1 MAELARLRI
10 AVDST
15 SAKTAERDLE
25 GLASAAGNTGR
36 AVDAMIASQK
46 RMTDA
51 MQSAHK
57 PTLDAVRYLDS
68 LNRELE
74 TIGKSSLQIKAMEIK
89 MAAAAAPTAELAREI
104 REVGAAL
111 IKAERDA
118 EAMAVAQAQLSA
130 ATRSTEAT
138 INNLESALMRV
149 GKSSSEIRRLEI
161 EMAAAKAP
169 TEALANKIRT
179 LGIELENAER
189 AAMTST
195 PHITSMGNSS
205 KLAGHHAQNLAF
217 QLQDVGVSLVS
228 GQNPLMVFAQ
238 QGTQIAGIMGQAGL
252 SVRGLAVEIAGM
264 TGRVVAAVALNPAF
278 LAFAAAAGTAFVAFK
293 DFQAQVGKTG
303 ELEKFQRSLGLT
315 KKELKELEKE
325 VGPAAITMGDV
336 FKGLGK
342 TISDALNL
350 DKAFDMF
357 KKGFFATFRF
367 VADLASDVAA
377 GIYAA
382 FVGGFRGIVEVFK
395 NLPNVLGDLTIRAV
409 NNVSRAIEVFLNGF
423 IASTNTLLR
432 KLGME
437 TIKTIVD
444 IPELENKYAGA
455 ANAAGKAFT
464 GQIKQAFGEAKD
476 GFRAAGDTLSA
487 NIIDAAKQRM
497 QGGADTI
504 LDERTLKAAA
514 KKAGQTLGEYIAIET
529 GQAITALEKSFRFDD
544 SVFKD
549 ASKRLQELADIG
561 SNARAEAARQAE
573 EDTRKSL
580 KTFSD
585 VIGGVADVFGGKMG
599 ATINRLGNLFERDF
613 PEFSKSLGAVFDSI
627 GESIDG
633 VLAQIGTS
641 MGQLGASLRVGLE
654 LGNALGSN
662 RSEKRGAAIG
672 STVYGT
678 VGGAV
683 GGPAGAAIG
692 SIIGALHGMLI
703 GGLFHRNPY
712 ADVQLTGQGPGN
724 VFASRGKDSAEFGG
738 LLGQAFSEQ
747 LGTIAAGLGGTVRG
761 GTGFGHIGFSG
772 EEFYFNAM
780 GGDFR
785 SGGAQKFASAEEA
798 IAAAIKAAVSQGA
811 FEGLSESS
819 KIIVEKLA
827 GLGTEEIMKVLEQI
841 STARNAL
848 ADAYNREAAAIGAT
862 IEKFQAMTANLQAFR
877 ETLAQQLMTAEE
889 IYTAAR
895 SKFEEIS
902 AAAISGNEE
911 AISQLVGVSQNY
923 LDSAKNFLTPE
934 EYNREIENVMR
945 AVDLAIEQ
953 SKSLEAYAQE
963 QLAALNASVDGLI
976 TLDKSVL
983 SVADAIKNLQD
994 VMKNINTRPIN
1005 ITVTGGTAFTTDGG
1019 GEMPGF
1025 SNGGMHSGGYR
1036 IVGENGPE
1044 IEATGSSRIYN
1055 ANQTA
1060 AMLGGGLATAQ
1071 EVAALRVE
1079 MKAALYAVA
1088 KNTSKTADQLVR
1100 WDGDGLPDARGF

>member
-104 REVGAAL
+104 RSMGAEL
-111 IKAERDA
+111 IK
-118 EAMAVAQAQLSA
+118 
-130 ATRSTEAT
+130 
-138 INNLESALMRV
+138 
-149 GKSSSEIRRLEI
+149 
-161 EMAAAKAP
+161 
-169 TEALANKIRT
+169 
-179 LGIELENAER
+179 AER

-195 PHITSMGNSS
+195 PHITNMGNSS
-205 KLAGHHAQNLAF
+205 KLASHHTQNLAF
-217 QLQDVGVSLVS
+217 QLQDVFVGLTS
-228 GQNPLMVFAQ
+228 GQKPMTVFFQ
-238 QGTQIAGIMGQAGL
+238 QGSQIGSIMMQSGL
-252 SVRGLAVEIAGM
+252 SVKAFATEVAAM

-303 ELEKFQRSLGLT
+303 ELEKFQKSLGLT

-350 DKAFDMF
+350 DKAFDVF

-382 FVGGFRGIVEVFK
+382 FVGGFRGIVQVFK
-395 NLPNVLGDLTIRAV
+395 NLPAVLGDLTIRAV

-423 IASTNTLLR
+423 ITSTNTLLR
-432 KLGME
+432 KMGME

-672 STVYGT
+672 STVYG
-678 VGGAV
+678 VAGGAV

-772 EEFYFNAM
+772 EEFYFNER

-798 IAAAIKAAVSQGA
+798 IAAAIKSAVSQGA

-877 ETLAQQLMTAEE
+877 DTLAQQLMTAEE

-976 TLDKSVL
+976 TLDQSVL

-1005 ITVTGGTAFTTDGG
+1005 ISVTGGTGFQTESGG
-1019 GEMPGF
+1019 GDLPGF

>member
-36 AVDAMIASQK
+36 AVDAMIAGQK

-104 REVGAAL
+104 RSMGAAL
-111 IKAERDA
+111 I
-118 EAMAVAQAQLSA
+118 
-130 ATRSTEAT
+130 
-138 INNLESALMRV
+138 
-149 GKSSSEIRRLEI
+149 
-161 EMAAAKAP
+161 
-169 TEALANKIRT
+169 
-179 LGIELENAER
+179 NAER

-195 PHITSMGNSS
+195 PHITSMGDST
-205 KLAGHHAQNLAF
+205 KLAGHHTQNLAF
-217 QLQDVGVSLVS
+217 QLQDVFVGLTS
-228 GQNPLMVFAQ
+228 GQKPMTVFFQ
-238 QGTQIAGIMGQAGL
+238 QGSQIGQIMMQSGL
-252 SVRGLAVEIAGM
+252 SVKAFATEVAVM
-264 TGRVVAAVALNPAF
+264 TGRVVAAVALNPYF

-293 DFQAQVGKTG
+293 DFQAEVGKTG
-303 ELEKFQRSLGLT
+303 ELEKFQKSLGLT

-350 DKAFDMF
+350 DKAFDTF
-357 KKGFFATFRF
+357 KSGFFATFRF
-367 VADLASDVAA
+367 VAELASDVAA

-395 NLPNVLGDLTIRAV
+395 NLPDVLGDLTIRAV

-423 IASTNTLLR
+423 IASTNTIL
-432 KLGME
+432 KKFGME
-437 TIKTIVD
+437 TIKAIVD
-444 IPELENKYAGA
+444 IPELENKYKGA
-455 ANAAGKAFT
+455 ADAAGKAFT
-464 GQIKQAFGEAKD
+464 GQIKQAFGEAKA
-476 GFRAAGDTLSA
+476 GFSAAGDTLSA

-497 QGGADTI
+497 EAGADTI
-504 LDERTLKAAA
+504 IDERTLKKAA

-544 SVFKD
+544 GVFKD

-561 SNARAEAARQAE
+561 SNARAEARRQSDDAIQH
-573 EDTRKSL
+573 SL
-580 KTFSD
+580 KTFGD
-585 VIGGVADVFGGKMG
+585 VLGGIGDLFGQRVG
-599 ATINRLGNLFERDF
+599 ASVDRISHLMTKQF
-613 PEFSKSLGAVFDSI
+613 PEFSASLGKSFEGI
-627 GESIDG
+627 GKSIDG
-633 VLAQIGTS
+633 VLAGLGTSLGALGAGAQIGSAVGNIGTS
-641 MGQLGASLRVGLE
+641 IFGGNK
-654 LGNALGSN
+654 GNAQTG
-662 RSEKRGAAIG
+662 GAIGGAIG
-672 STVYGT
+672 SAFGPIGMMVGSVLGSTVGALIKGKNNFADVTLVGTGPGT
-678 VGGAV
+678 VFNQRGGAQSEQAGLALGGEFSQTLNAIATALGGKV
-683 GGPAGAAIG
+683 GG
-692 SIIGALHGMLI
+692 
-703 GGLFHRNPY
+703 
-712 ADVQLTGQGPGN
+712 GQG
-724 VFASRGKDSAEFGG
+724 FG
-738 LLGQAFSEQ
+738 S
-747 LGTIAAGLGGTVRG
+747 
-761 GTGFGHIGFSG
+761 IGFSG
-772 EEFYFNAM
+772 EQFYFNAM
-780 GGDFR
+780 GGDFKA
-785 SGGAQKFASAEEA
+785 GGAQKFASAEEA
-798 IAAAIKAAVSQGA
+798 VAAAIKNAVSKGA

-827 GLGTEEIMKVLEQI
+827 GLGADEIMKVLEQI

-877 ETLAQQLMTAEE
+877 DTLAQQLMTAEE

-934 EYNREIENVMR
+934 EYNREIQNVMK
-945 AVDLAIEQ
+945 AVDVAIEQ

-963 QLAALNASVDGLI
+963 QLTALNKSVEGLI
-976 TLDKSVL
+976 TLDQSVL
-983 SVADAIKNLQD
+983 SVADAIKNLND
-994 VMKNINTRPIN
+994 VIKNIGNRPIN
-1005 ITVTGGTAFTTDGG
+1005 ITVTGGTAVRTDGG
-1019 GEMPGF
+1019 DGDLPGF
-1025 SNGGMHSGGYR
+1025 ANGGMHSGGYR
-1036 IVGENGPE
+1036 LVGENGPE
-1044 IEATGSSRIYN
+1044 IEATGTSRIYN

-1088 KNTSKTADQLVR
+1088 KNTSRTADQLVR
-1100 WDGDGLPDARGF
+1100 WDGDGLPDSRGF

>member
-195 PHITSMGNSS
+195 PHIANMGNSS

-514 KKAGQTLGEYIAIET
+514 QKAGKTLGEYIAIET

-549 ASKRLQELADIG
+549 AGKRLQELADIG
-561 SNARAEAARQAE
+561 SNARAEARRQSDDAIQH
-573 EDTRKSL
+573 SL
-580 KTFSD
+580 KTFGD
-585 VIGGVADVFGGKMG
+585 VLGGIGDLFGQRVG
-599 ATINRLGNLFERDF
+599 ASVDRISHLMTKQF
-613 PEFSKSLGAVFDSI
+613 PEFSASLGKAFEGI
-627 GESIDG
+627 GKSIDG
-633 VLAQIGTS
+633 VLAGLGTSLGAIGAGAQIGSAVGNIGTS
-641 MGQLGASLRVGLE
+641 IFGGNK
-654 LGNALGSN
+654 GNAQTG
-662 RSEKRGAAIG
+662 GAIGGAIG
-672 STVYGT
+672 SAFGPIGT
-678 VGGAV
+678 MVGSVLGSTIGAMIKSKNNFADVMLSGTGPGSVFNQRGGAQSEQAGLALGGEFNQTLNAIATALGGRVGG
-683 GGPAGAAIG
+683 
-692 SIIGALHGMLI
+692 
-703 GGLFHRNPY
+703 
-712 ADVQLTGQGPGN
+712 GQG
-724 VFASRGKDSAEFGG
+724 FG
-738 LLGQAFSEQ
+738 S
-747 LGTIAAGLGGTVRG
+747 
-761 GTGFGHIGFSG
+761 IGFSG
-772 EEFYFNAM
+772 EQFYFNAM
-780 GGDFR
+780 GGDFKA
-785 SGGAQKFASAEEA
+785 GGAQKFASAEEA
-798 IAAAIKAAVSQGA
+798 VAAAIKNAVSKGA

-827 GLGTEEIMKVLEQI
+827 GLGADEIMKVLEQI

-877 ETLAQQLMTAEE
+877 DTLAQQLMTAEE

-911 AISQLVGVSQNY
+911 AIGQLVGVSQNY
-923 LDSAKNFLTPE
+923 LDAAKNFLTPE

-1044 IEATGSSRIYN
+1044 IEATGTSRIYN

>member
-36 AVDAMIASQK
+36 AVDAMIAGQK

-104 REVGAAL
+104 RSMGAAL
-111 IKAERDA
+111 I
-118 EAMAVAQAQLSA
+118 
-130 ATRSTEAT
+130 
-138 INNLESALMRV
+138 
-149 GKSSSEIRRLEI
+149 
-161 EMAAAKAP
+161 
-169 TEALANKIRT
+169 
-179 LGIELENAER
+179 NAER

-205 KLAGHHAQNLAF
+205 KLAGHHTQNLAF
-217 QLQDVGVSLVS
+217 QLQDVFVGLTS
-228 GQNPLMVFAQ
+228 GQKPMTVFFQ
-238 QGTQIAGIMGQAGL
+238 QGSQIGQIMMQSGL
-252 SVRGLAVEIAGM
+252 SIKAFAAEVAAM
-264 TGRVVAAVALNPAF
+264 TARVVAAVALNPYF

-303 ELEKFQRSLGLT
+303 ELEKFQKSLGLT
-315 KKELKELEKE
+315 RKELKELEKE

-395 NLPNVLGDLTIRAV
+395 NLPDVLGDLTIRAV

-423 IASTNTLLR
+423 ITSTNTLLR

-444 IPELENKYAGA
+444 IPEIENKYKGA
-455 ANAAGKAFT
+455 ANAAGTAFT

-549 ASKRLQELADIG
+549 ASKRLQEMADIG
-561 SNARAEAARQAE
+561 SNARAEAARRAN
-573 EDTRKSL
+573 EDIQNSL
-580 KTFSD
+580 KTFGD
-585 VIGGVADVFGGKMG
+585 VLGGIADLFGQKIGGTVD
-599 ATINRLGNLFERDF
+599 RLSDLMTKQF
-613 PEFSKSLGAVFDSI
+613 PEFSASLGKAFQGIGKSIDSVLAGLGTSLGAL
-627 GESIDG
+627 GAG
-633 VLAQIGTS
+633 AQIGSAVGNIGTS
-641 MGQLGASLRVGLE
+641 IFGGNK
-654 LGNALGSN
+654 GNAQTG
-662 RSEKRGAAIG
+662 GAIGGAIG
-672 STVYGT
+672 SAFGPIGT
-678 VGGAV
+678 MVGSV
-683 GGPAGAAIG
+683 LG
-692 SIIGALHGMLI
+692 STIGALI
-703 GGLFHRNPY
+703 KSKNDF
-712 ADVQLTGQGPGN
+712 ADVTLSGTGPGTVFNQRGGAQSEQAGLALGGEFSQTLNAIATALGGKVGGGQG
-724 VFASRGKDSAEFGG
+724 FG
-738 LLGQAFSEQ
+738 S
-747 LGTIAAGLGGTVRG
+747 
-761 GTGFGHIGFSG
+761 IGFSG
-772 EEFYFNAM
+772 EQFYFNQG
-780 GGDFR
+780 GGDFKA
-785 SGGAQKFASAEEA
+785 GGAQRFASAEEA
-798 IAAAIKAAVSQGA
+798 VAAAIKAAVSQGA

-827 GLGTEEIMKVLEQI
+827 GLGADEIMKVLEQI

-877 ETLAQQLMTAEE
+877 DTLAQQLMTAEE

-895 SKFEEIS
+895 TKFEEIS
-902 AAAISGNEE
+902 AAAITGNEE
-911 AISQLVGVSQNY
+911 SIAQLVGVSQNY
-923 LDSAKNFLTPE
+923 LEAAKNFLTPE
-934 EYNREIENVMR
+934 EYNREIQNVMA

-963 QLAALNASVDGLI
+963 QLTALNKSVEGLI
-976 TLDKSVL
+976 TLDRSVL
-983 SVADAIKNLQD
+983 SVASAIGNLQT
-994 VMKNINTRPIN
+994 VLNNINNRPIN
-1005 ITVTGGTAFTTDGG
+1005 ITVTGGTGFQREGG
-1019 GEMPGF
+1019 DLPGY

-1036 IVGENGPE
+1036 LVGENGPE
-1044 IEATGSSRIYN
+1044 IEATGTSRIYN

>member
-36 AVDAMIASQK
+36 AVDAMIAGQK

-104 REVGAAL
+104 RSMGAEL
-111 IKAERDA
+111 IK
-118 EAMAVAQAQLSA
+118 
-130 ATRSTEAT
+130 T
-138 INNLESALMRV
+138 
-149 GKSSSEIRRLEI
+149 
-161 EMAAAKAP
+161 
-169 TEALANKIRT
+169 
-179 LGIELENAER
+179 ER

-195 PHITSMGNSS
+195 PHIAGMGNST

-217 QLQDVGVSLVS
+217 QLQDIGVSLVS
-228 GQNPLMVFAQ
+228 GQNPLIVFAQ

-252 SVRGLAVEIAGM
+252 SVRGLAIEIAAM

-303 ELEKFQRSLGLT
+303 ELEKFQKSLGLT

-357 KKGFFATFRF
+357 KKGFFTTFRF

-382 FVGGFRGIVEVFK
+382 FVGGFRGIVAVFK
-395 NLPNVLGDLTIRAV
+395 NLPAVLGDLTIRAV

-444 IPELENKYAGA
+444 IPELENKYSGA

-549 ASKRLQELADIG
+549 ASKRLQEMADIG
-561 SNARAEAARQAE
+561 SAARAEAARQADE
-573 EDTRKSL
+573 NMQNSL

-585 VIGGVADVFGGKMG
+585 VMGGIGDLFGQKVGG
-599 ATINRLGNLFERDF
+599 TVDRLGNLMKRTF
-613 PEFSKSLGAVFDSI
+613 PEFSASMGAAFKGI
-627 GESIDG
+627 GQSIDG
-633 VLAQIGTS
+633 VLAGFGTS
-641 MGQLGASLRVGLE
+641 LNQLG
-654 LGNALGSN
+654 
-662 RSEKRGAAIG
+662 GAAAFG
-672 STVYGT
+672 STIGGLVGNGNKGAQI
-678 VGGAV
+678 GGAV
-683 GGPAGAAIG
+683 AGAGGMAIGQSIAALGKAGGPIGMIVGSLIG
-692 SIIGALHGMLI
+692 SLV
-703 GGLFHRNPY
+703 GGLFKGKNNF
-712 ADVQLTGQGPGN
+712 ADVMLSGTGPGS
-724 VFASRGKDSAEFGG
+724 VFNQRGGAQSTQAGLQLGG
-738 LLGQAFSEQ
+738 AFSQQ
-747 LGTIAAGLGGTVRG
+747 LNAIATALGGTVAG
-761 GTGFGHIGFSG
+761 GQGFGSLGFSG

-780 GGDFR
+780 GGDFKA
-785 SGGAQKFASAEEA
+785 GGAQKFASAEEA
-798 IAAAIKAAVSQGA
+798 VAAAIKNAVSQGA

-827 GLGTEEIMKVLEQI
+827 GLGADEIMKVLEQI

-911 AISQLVGVSQNY
+911 AIGQLVGVSQNY
-923 LDSAKNFLTPE
+923 LDAAKNFLTPE

-963 QLAALNASVDGLI
+963 QLAALNASVEGLI
-976 TLDKSVL
+976 TLDQSVL

-1005 ITVTGGTAFTTDGG
+1005 ISVTGGTAFTTDGG
-1019 GEMPGF
+1019 GGDLPGF

>member
-104 REVGAAL
+104 RSMGAEL
-111 IKAERDA
+111 IK
-118 EAMAVAQAQLSA
+118 
-130 ATRSTEAT
+130 
-138 INNLESALMRV
+138 
-149 GKSSSEIRRLEI
+149 
-161 EMAAAKAP
+161 
-169 TEALANKIRT
+169 
-179 LGIELENAER
+179 AER

-195 PHITSMGNSS
+195 PHITSMGNST
-205 KLAGHHAQNLAF
+205 KLASHHTQNLAF
-217 QLQDVGVSLVS
+217 QLQDVFVGLTS
-228 GQNPLMVFAQ
+228 GQKPMTVFFQ
-238 QGTQIAGIMGQAGL
+238 QGSQIGSIMMQSGL
-252 SVRGLAVEIAGM
+252 SVKAFATEVAAM
-264 TGRVVAAVALNPAF
+264 TARVVAAVALNPYF
-278 LAFAAAAGTAFVAFK
+278 LAFAAAAATAFVAFK

-303 ELEKFQRSLGLT
+303 ELEKFQKSLGLT

-350 DKAFDMF
+350 DKAFDTF

-367 VADLASDVAA
+367 VAELASDVAA

-395 NLPNVLGDLTIRAV
+395 NLPDVLGDLTIRAV

-423 IASTNTLLR
+423 ITSTNTLLR

-444 IPELENKYAGA
+444 IPEIENKYKGA
-455 ANAAGKAFT
+455 ANAAGTAFT

-504 LDERTLKAAA
+504 LDDRTLKAAA

-549 ASKRLQELADIG
+549 ASKRLQEMADIG
-561 SNARAEAARQAE
+561 SAARAEAARQAD
-573 EDTRKSL
+573 EDIQNSL
-580 KTFSD
+580 KTFGD
-585 VIGGVADVFGGKMG
+585 VLGGIGDLFGQKIG
-599 ATINRLGNLFERDF
+599 ASVDRISHLMTKQF
-613 PEFSKSLGAVFDSI
+613 PEFSASLGKAFQGI
-627 GESIDG
+627 GKSIDG
-633 VLAQIGTS
+633 VLAGLGTSLGALGAGAQIGSAVGNIGTS
-641 MGQLGASLRVGLE
+641 IFGGNKGNAQTGGAIGGAIGSAFGPIGTMVGSVLGSTIGALIKSKNNFADVMLSGTGPGTVFNQRGGAQSEQAGL
-654 LGNALGSN
+654 ALGSEFSQTLN
-662 RSEKRGAAIG
+662 AIATALG
-672 STVYGT
+672 GK
-678 VGGAV
+678 VGG
-683 GGPAGAAIG
+683 
-692 SIIGALHGMLI
+692 
-703 GGLFHRNPY
+703 
-712 ADVQLTGQGPGN
+712 GQG
-724 VFASRGKDSAEFGG
+724 FG
-738 LLGQAFSEQ
+738 S
-747 LGTIAAGLGGTVRG
+747 
-761 GTGFGHIGFSG
+761 IGFSG
-772 EEFYFNAM
+772 EQFYFNQG
-780 GGDFR
+780 GGDFKA
-785 SGGAQKFASAEEA
+785 GGAQRFASAEEA
-798 IAAAIKAAVSQGA
+798 VAAAIKAAVSKGA

-827 GLGTEEIMKVLEQI
+827 GLGADEIMKVLEQI

-877 ETLAQQLMTAEE
+877 DTLAQQLMTAEE

-895 SKFEEIS
+895 TKFEEIS
-902 AAAISGNEE
+902 AAAITGNEE
-911 AISQLVGVSQNY
+911 SIAQLVGVSQNY
-923 LDSAKNFLTPE
+923 LEAAKNFLTPE
-934 EYNREIENVMR
+934 EYNREIQNVMT

-963 QLAALNASVDGLI
+963 QLAALNASVEGLI
-976 TLDKSVL
+976 TLDRSVL
-983 SVADAIKNLQD
+983 SVASAIGNLQT
-994 VMKNINTRPIN
+994 VLNNINNRPIN
-1005 ITVTGGTAFTTDGG
+1005 ITVTGGTGFQREGG
-1019 GEMPGF
+1019 DLPGF
-1025 SNGGMHSGGYR
+1025 ANGGMHSGGYR
-1036 IVGENGPE
+1036 LVGENGPE
-1044 IEATGSSRIYN
+1044 IEATGTSRIYN

-1100 WDGDGLPDARGF
+1100 WDGDGLPDSRGF

>member
-36 AVDAMIASQK
+36 AVDAMIAGQK
-46 RMTDA
+46 RMADA
-51 MQSAHK
+51 MQTAHK

-74 TIGKSSLQIKAMEIK
+74 TVGKSAMQIKALEIK

-104 REVGAAL
+104 RSMGA
-111 IKAERDA
+111 
-118 EAMAVAQAQLSA
+118 
-130 ATRSTEAT
+130 
-138 INNLESALMRV
+138 
-149 GKSSSEIRRLEI
+149 
-161 EMAAAKAP
+161 
-169 TEALANKIRT
+169 
-179 LGIELENAER
+179 ELLKAER

-195 PHITSMGNSS
+195 PHITSMGNST
-205 KLAGHHAQNLAF
+205 KLASHHTQNLAF
-217 QLQDVGVSLVS
+217 QLQDVFVGLTS
-228 GQNPLMVFAQ
+228 GQKPMTVFFQ
-238 QGTQIAGIMGQAGL
+238 QGSQIGQIMMQSGL
-252 SVRGLAVEIAGM
+252 SVKTFAAEVAAM

-367 VADLASDVAA
+367 VAELGSDVAA

-395 NLPNVLGDLTIRAV
+395 DLPKVLGDVTIRAV

-423 IASTNTLLR
+423 IASTNTIL
-432 KLGME
+432 KKFGMD
-437 TIKTIVD
+437 TINAIVD
-444 IPELENKYAGA
+444 IPELENKYSGA

-497 QGGADTI
+497 EGGADTI
-504 LDERTLKAAA
+504 LDERTLKKAA
-514 KKAGQTLGEYIAIET
+514 KKAGQTLGEYVAIET

-549 ASKRLQELADIG
+549 AGKRLQEMADIG

-573 EDTRKSL
+573 EYTRKSL
-580 KTFSD
+580 QTFSD

-599 ATINRLGNLFERDF
+599 QTIDRLGNLFKRDF
-613 PEFSKSLGAVFDSI
+613 PEFSKTMGAMFDSI
-627 GESIDG
+627 GASIDG
-633 VLAQIGTS
+633 VLSQIGTS
-641 MGQLGASLRVGLE
+641 MGQLGASLKVGLE
-654 LGNALGSN
+654 IGNALGSN

-692 SIIGALHGMLI
+692 SIIGSLHGMLI

-724 VFASRGKDSAEFGG
+724 VFASRGKESAEFGG

-798 IAAAIKAAVSQGA
+798 VAAAIKNAVSKGA

-877 ETLAQQLMTAEE
+877 DTLAQQLMTAEE

-902 AAAISGNEE
+902 QAAIAGNEE
-911 AISQLVGVSQNY
+911 AIGQLVGVSQNY
-923 LDSAKNFLTPE
+923 LEAAKGFLTPE
-934 EYNREIENVMR
+934 EYNREIENVMK

-976 TLDKSVL
+976 TLDQSVL

-1005 ITVTGGTAFTTDGG
+1005 ITVTGGTGFQTESGG
-1019 GEMPGF
+1019 GDLPGF
-1025 SNGGMHSGGYR
+1025 YNGGMHSGGLR
-1036 IVGENGPE
+1036 LVGENGPE
-1044 IEATGSSRIYN
+1044 IESTGSSRIYN

-1060 AMLGGGLATAQ
+1060 DILGGSMTTANQ
-1071 EVAALRVE
+1071 IAALRDE
-1079 MKAALYAVA
+1079 MRASLYAIA
-1088 KNTSKTADQLVR
+1088 KNTGKTANQLVR

>member
-36 AVDAMIASQK
+36 AVDAMVASQK
-46 RMTDA
+46 RMTEA
-51 MQSAHK
+51 MQTAHK

-104 REVGAAL
+104 RSMGA
-111 IKAERDA
+111 
-118 EAMAVAQAQLSA
+118 
-130 ATRSTEAT
+130 
-138 INNLESALMRV
+138 
-149 GKSSSEIRRLEI
+149 
-161 EMAAAKAP
+161 
-169 TEALANKIRT
+169 
-179 LGIELENAER
+179 ELLKAER

-205 KLAGHHAQNLAF
+205 KLASHHTQNLAF
-217 QLQDVGVSLVS
+217 QLQDVFVGLTS
-228 GQNPLMVFAQ
+228 GQKPMTVFFQ
-238 QGTQIAGIMGQAGL
+238 QGSQIGQIMMQSGL
-252 SVRGLAVEIAGM
+252 SVKTFAAEVAAM
-264 TGRVVAAVALNPAF
+264 TGRVAAAVALNPAF

-303 ELEKFQRSLGLT
+303 ELEKFQKSLGLT

-367 VADLASDVAA
+367 VAELASDVAA

-395 NLPNVLGDLTIRAV
+395 NLPAVLGDLTIRAV

-444 IPELENKYAGA
+444 IPELENKYSGA

-497 QGGADTI
+497 EGGADTI

-549 ASKRLQELADIG
+549 AGKRLQEMADIG
-561 SNARAEAARQAE
+561 SNARAEAARQADE
-573 EDTRKSL
+573 AMQNSL
-580 KTFSD
+580 NTFSD
-585 VIGGVADVFGGKMG
+585 VMSGIGDLFGQKVGG
-599 ATINRLGNLFERDF
+599 TIDRLGNLMKRTF
-613 PEFSKSLGAVFDSI
+613 PEFSASMGAAFKGIGQSI
-627 GESIDG
+627 NG
-633 VLAQIGTS
+633 VLAGFGTNLNQLGGAASFGSTVGGIVGKGNQGAQIGGAIAGAGG
-641 MGQLGASLRVGLE
+641 MAIGQTIA
-654 LGNALGSN
+654 ALGSA
-662 RSEKRGAAIG
+662 GGPIGMIIG
-672 STVYGT
+672 SL
-678 VGGAV
+678 
-683 GGPAGAAIG
+683 IG
-692 SIIGALHGMLI
+692 SLV
-703 GGLFHRNPY
+703 GGLFKGKNNF
-712 ADVQLTGQGPGN
+712 ADVMLSGTGPGS
-724 VFASRGKDSAEFGG
+724 VFNQRGGAQSTQAGLQLGG
-738 LLGQAFSEQ
+738 AFSQQ
-747 LGTIAAGLGGTVRG
+747 LNAIATALGGTVAG
-761 GTGFGHIGFSG
+761 GQGFGSLGFSG
-772 EEFYFNAM
+772 EQFYFNAM
-780 GGDFR
+780 GGDFKA
-785 SGGAQKFASAEEA
+785 GGAQKFASAEEA
-798 IAAAIKAAVSQGA
+798 VAAAIKNAVSKGA
-811 FEGLSESS
+811 FDGLSESS

-827 GLGTEEIMKVLEQI
+827 GLGADEIMKVLEQI

-877 ETLAQQLMTAEE
+877 DTLAQQLMTAEE
-889 IYTAAR
+889 IYIAAR

-902 AAAISGNEE
+902 QAAIAGNEE
-911 AISQLVGVSQNY
+911 AIGQLVGVSQNY
-923 LDSAKNFLTPE
+923 LEAAKGFLTPE
-934 EYNREIENVMR
+934 EYNREIENVMK
-945 AVDLAIEQ
+945 AVDVAIEQ

-976 TLDKSVL
+976 TLDQSVL

-1005 ITVTGGTAFTTDGG
+1005 ITVTGGTGFQTESGG
-1019 GEMPGF
+1019 GDLPGF
-1025 SNGGMHSGGYR
+1025 YNGGMHSGGLR
-1036 IVGENGPE
+1036 LVGENGPE
-1044 IEATGSSRIYN
+1044 IESTGSSRIYN

-1060 AMLGGGLATAQ
+1060 DILGGSMTTANQ
-1071 EVAALRVE
+1071 IAALRDE
-1079 MKAALYAVA
+1079 MRASLYAIA
-1088 KNTSKTADQLVR
+1088 KNTGKTANQLVR

>member
-36 AVDAMIASQK
+36 AVDAMIAGQK

-104 REVGAAL
+104 RSMGAEL
-111 IKAERDA
+111 IK
-118 EAMAVAQAQLSA
+118 
-130 ATRSTEAT
+130 
-138 INNLESALMRV
+138 
-149 GKSSSEIRRLEI
+149 
-161 EMAAAKAP
+161 
-169 TEALANKIRT
+169 
-179 LGIELENAER
+179 AER

-195 PHITSMGNSS
+195 PHIAGMGNSS
-205 KLAGHHAQNLAF
+205 KLASHHTQNLAF
-217 QLQDVGVSLVS
+217 QLQDVFVGLTS
-228 GQNPLMVFAQ
+228 GQKPMTVFFQ
-238 QGTQIAGIMGQAGL
+238 QGSQIGSIMMQSGL
-252 SVRGLAVEIAGM
+252 SVKAFATEVAAM
-264 TGRVVAAVALNPAF
+264 TGRVVAAVALNPYF

-293 DFQAQVGKTG
+293 DFQAEVGKTG
-303 ELEKFQRSLGLT
+303 ELEKFQKSLGLT

-357 KKGFFATFRF
+357 KRGFFATFQF
-367 VADLASDVAA
+367 VAELASDVAA

-395 NLPNVLGDLTIRAV
+395 NLPAVLGDLTIRAV

-423 IASTNTLLR
+423 IASTNTIL
-432 KLGME
+432 KKFGME
-437 TIKTIVD
+437 TIKAIVD
-444 IPELENKYAGA
+444 IPELENKYKGA
-455 ANAAGKAFT
+455 ADAAGTAFT

-549 ASKRLQELADIG
+549 ASKRLQEMADIG
-561 SNARAEAARQAE
+561 SAARAEAARQADE
-573 EDTRKSL
+573 NMQNSL

-585 VIGGVADVFGGKMG
+585 VMGGIGDLFGQKVGG
-599 ATINRLGNLFERDF
+599 TVDRLGNLMKRTF
-613 PEFSKSLGAVFDSI
+613 PEFSASMGAAFKGI
-627 GESIDG
+627 GQSIDG
-633 VLAQIGTS
+633 VLAGFGTS
-641 MGQLGASLRVGLE
+641 LNQLG
-654 LGNALGSN
+654 
-662 RSEKRGAAIG
+662 GAAAFG
-672 STVYGT
+672 STIGGLVGNGNKGAQI
-678 VGGAV
+678 GGAV
-683 GGPAGAAIG
+683 AGAGGMAIGQSIAALGKAGGPIGMIVGSLIG
-692 SIIGALHGMLI
+692 SLV
-703 GGLFHRNPY
+703 GGLFKGKNNF
-712 ADVQLTGQGPGN
+712 ADVMLSGTGPGSVFNQRGGAQSTQAGLQLGGAFSQQLNAIATALGGRVAGGQG
-724 VFASRGKDSAEFGG
+724 FGS
-738 LLGQAFSEQ
+738 L
-747 LGTIAAGLGGTVRG
+747 
-761 GTGFGHIGFSG
+761 GFSG
-772 EEFYFNAM
+772 EQFYFNAM
-780 GGDFR
+780 GGDFKA
-785 SGGAQKFASAEEA
+785 GGAQKFASAEEA
-798 IAAAIKAAVSQGA
+798 VAAAIKNAVSKGA

-827 GLGTEEIMKVLEQI
+827 GLGADEIMKVLEQI

-877 ETLAQQLMTAEE
+877 DTLAQQLMTAEE

-911 AISQLVGVSQNY
+911 AIGQLVGVSQNY
-923 LDSAKNFLTPE
+923 LDAAKNFLTPE

-963 QLAALNASVDGLI
+963 QLAALNASVEGLI
-976 TLDKSVL
+976 TLDQSVL

-994 VMKNINTRPIN
+994 VMKNINTRAIN
-1005 ITVTGGTAFTTDGG
+1005 ITVTGGTAVRTDGG
-1019 GEMPGF
+1019 DGDLPGF
-1025 SNGGMHSGGYR
+1025 ANGGMHSGGYR

-1044 IEATGSSRIYN
+1044 IEATGTSRIYN

-1100 WDGDGLPDARGF
+1100 WDGDGLPDSRGF

>member
-36 AVDAMIASQK
+36 AVDAMIAGQK

-104 REVGAAL
+104 RSMGAAL
-111 IKAERDA
+111 I
-118 EAMAVAQAQLSA
+118 
-130 ATRSTEAT
+130 
-138 INNLESALMRV
+138 
-149 GKSSSEIRRLEI
+149 
-161 EMAAAKAP
+161 
-169 TEALANKIRT
+169 
-179 LGIELENAER
+179 NAER

-195 PHITSMGNSS
+195 PHITSMGDST
-205 KLAGHHAQNLAF
+205 KLAGHHTQNLAF
-217 QLQDVGVSLVS
+217 QLQDVFVGLTS
-228 GQNPLMVFAQ
+228 GQKPMTVFFQ
-238 QGTQIAGIMGQAGL
+238 QGSQIGQIMMQSGL
-252 SVRGLAVEIAGM
+252 SVKAFATEVAVM
-264 TGRVVAAVALNPAF
+264 TGRVVAAVAMNPAF

-303 ELEKFQRSLGLT
+303 ELEKFQKSLGLT

-350 DKAFDMF
+350 DKAFDTF
-357 KKGFFATFRF
+357 KGGFFATFRF

-395 NLPNVLGDLTIRAV
+395 NLPAVLGDLTIRAV

-423 IASTNTLLR
+423 IASTNTIL
-432 KLGME
+432 KKFGME
-437 TIKTIVD
+437 TIKAIVD
-444 IPELENKYAGA
+444 IPELENKYKGA
-455 ANAAGKAFT
+455 ADAAGKAFT

-514 KKAGQTLGEYIAIET
+514 QKAGKTLGEYIAIET

-544 SVFKD
+544 GVFKD

-561 SNARAEAARQAE
+561 SNARAEARRQSDDAIQH
-573 EDTRKSL
+573 SL
-580 KTFSD
+580 KTFGD
-585 VIGGVADVFGGKMG
+585 VLGGIGDLFGQRVG
-599 ATINRLGNLFERDF
+599 ASVDRISHLMTKQY
-613 PEFSKSLGAVFDSI
+613 PEFSASLGKSFEGI
-627 GESIDG
+627 GKSIDG
-633 VLAQIGTS
+633 VLAGLGTSLGALGAGAQIGSAVGNIGTS
-641 MGQLGASLRVGLE
+641 IFGGNK
-654 LGNALGSN
+654 GNAQTG
-662 RSEKRGAAIG
+662 GAIGGAIG
-672 STVYGT
+672 SAFGPIGT
-678 VGGAV
+678 MVGSV
-683 GGPAGAAIG
+683 LG
-692 SIIGALHGMLI
+692 STIGALI
-703 GGLFHRNPY
+703 KSKNNF
-712 ADVQLTGQGPGN
+712 ADVMLSGTGPGSVFNQRGGAQSEQAGLALGGEFSQTLNAIATALGGKVGGGQG
-724 VFASRGKDSAEFGG
+724 FG
-738 LLGQAFSEQ
+738 S
-747 LGTIAAGLGGTVRG
+747 
-761 GTGFGHIGFSG
+761 IGFSG
-772 EEFYFNAM
+772 EQFYFNQS
-780 GGDFR
+780 GGDFKA
-785 SGGAQKFASAEEA
+785 GGAQKFASAEEA
-798 IAAAIKAAVSQGA
+798 VAAAIKNAVSKGA

-827 GLGTEEIMKVLEQI
+827 GLGADEIMKVLEQI

-877 ETLAQQLMTAEE
+877 DTLAQQLMTAEE

-1005 ITVTGGTAFTTDGG
+1005 INVTGGTGFQTESGG
-1019 GEMPGF
+1019 GDMPGF

-1060 AMLGGGLATAQ
+1060 AMLGGGMATAQ

>member
-36 AVDAMIASQK
+36 AVDAMIAGQK
-46 RMTDA
+46 RMTEA

-104 REVGAAL
+104 RSMGAEL
-111 IKAERDA
+111 IK
-118 EAMAVAQAQLSA
+118 
-130 ATRSTEAT
+130 
-138 INNLESALMRV
+138 
-149 GKSSSEIRRLEI
+149 
-161 EMAAAKAP
+161 
-169 TEALANKIRT
+169 
-179 LGIELENAER
+179 AER

-205 KLAGHHAQNLAF
+205 KLASHHTQNLAF
-217 QLQDVGVSLVS
+217 QLQDVFVGLTS
-228 GQNPLMVFAQ
+228 GQKPMTVFFQ
-238 QGTQIAGIMGQAGL
+238 QGSQIAGIMMQAGL
-252 SVRGLAVEIAGM
+252 SVRAFATEVAALTA
-264 TGRVVAAVALNPAF
+264 RVVAAVALNPAF

-303 ELEKFQRSLGLT
+303 ELEKFQKSLGLT

-395 NLPNVLGDLTIRAV
+395 NLPAVLGDLTIRAV

-444 IPELENKYAGA
+444 IPELENKYSGA

-497 QGGADTI
+497 EGGADTI
-504 LDERTLKAAA
+504 LDERTLKKAA

-529 GQAITALEKSFRFDD
+529 GQAITALEKSFKFDD

-549 ASKRLQELADIG
+549 AGKRLQEMADIG
-561 SNARAEAARQAE
+561 SNARAEAARRAE
-573 EDTRKSL
+573 EDIQNSL

-585 VIGGVADVFGGKMG
+585 VMSGIGDLFGQKVGG
-599 ATINRLGNLFERDF
+599 TIDRLGNLMKRTF
-613 PEFSKSLGAVFDSI
+613 PEFSASMGAAFKGIGQSI
-627 GESIDG
+627 NG
-633 VLAQIGTS
+633 VLAGFGTNLNQLGGAASFGSTVGGIVGNGNQGAQIGGAIAGAGG
-641 MGQLGASLRVGLE
+641 MAIGQTIA
-654 LGNALGSN
+654 ALGSA
-662 RSEKRGAAIG
+662 GGPIGMIIG
-672 STVYGT
+672 SV
-678 VGGAV
+678 
-683 GGPAGAAIG
+683 IG
-692 SIIGALHGMLI
+692 SLV
-703 GGLFHRNPY
+703 GGLFKGKNNF
-712 ADVQLTGQGPGN
+712 ADVMLSGTGPGSVFNQRGGAQSTQAGLQLGGAFSQQLNAIATALGGQVAGGQG
-724 VFASRGKDSAEFGG
+724 FG
-738 LLGQAFSEQ
+738 S
-747 LGTIAAGLGGTVRG
+747 
-761 GTGFGHIGFSG
+761 IGFSG
-772 EEFYFNAM
+772 EQFYFNAM
-780 GGDFR
+780 GGDFKA
-785 SGGAQKFASAEEA
+785 GGAQKFASAEEA
-798 IAAAIKAAVSQGA
+798 VAAAIKNAVSKGA
-811 FEGLSESS
+811 FDGLSESS

-827 GLGTEEIMKVLEQI
+827 GLGADEIMKVLEQI

-877 ETLAQQLMTAEE
+877 DTLAQQLMTAEE

-902 AAAISGNEE
+902 QAAIAGNEE
-911 AISQLVGVSQNY
+911 AIGQLVGVSQNY
-923 LDSAKNFLTPE
+923 LEAAKSFLTPE
-934 EYNREIENVMR
+934 EYNREIENVMK
-945 AVDLAIEQ
+945 AVDVAIEQ

-976 TLDKSVL
+976 TLDQSVL

-1005 ITVTGGTAFTTDGG
+1005 ISVTGGTAFTTDGG
-1019 GEMPGF
+1019 GGEMPGF
-1025 SNGGMHSGGYR
+1025 YNGGMHSGGLR
-1036 IVGENGPE
+1036 LVGENGPE
-1044 IEATGSSRIYN
+1044 IEATGTSRIYN

-1060 AMLGGGLATAQ
+1060 DILGGSMTTANQ
-1071 EVAALRVE
+1071 IAALRDE
-1079 MKAALYAVA
+1079 MRASLYAIA
-1088 KNTSKTADQLVR
+1088 KNTGKTANQLVR

>member
-36 AVDAMIASQK
+36 AVDAMIASQH
-46 RMTDA
+46 RMTEA

-68 LNRELE
+68 LNRELA
-74 TIGKSSLQIKAMEIK
+74 TVGKSAMQIKALEIK

-104 REVGAAL
+104 RSMGAEL
-111 IKAERDA
+111 IK
-118 EAMAVAQAQLSA
+118 
-130 ATRSTEAT
+130 
-138 INNLESALMRV
+138 
-149 GKSSSEIRRLEI
+149 
-161 EMAAAKAP
+161 
-169 TEALANKIRT
+169 
-179 LGIELENAER
+179 AER

-195 PHITSMGNSS
+195 PHIAGMGNSS
-205 KLAGHHAQNLAF
+205 KLASHHTQNLAF
-217 QLQDVGVSLVS
+217 QLQDVFVGLTS
-228 GQNPLMVFAQ
+228 GQKPMTVFFQ
-238 QGTQIAGIMGQAGL
+238 QGSQIAGIMMQAGL
-252 SVRGLAVEIAGM
+252 SVRAFATEVAALTA
-264 TGRVVAAVALNPAF
+264 RVAAAVALNPAF

-367 VADLASDVAA
+367 VAELGSDVAA

-382 FVGGFRGIVEVFK
+382 FVGGFRGIVAVFK
-395 NLPNVLGDLTIRAV
+395 NLPDVLGDLMIRAV

-423 IASTNTLLR
+423 IASTNTIL
-432 KLGME
+432 KKFGME
-437 TIKTIVD
+437 TINAIVD
-444 IPELENKYAGA
+444 IPELENKYSGA

-464 GQIKQAFGEAKD
+464 GQIKQAFDEAKTA
-476 GFRAAGDTLSA
+476 FRASGDTLSE
-487 NIIDAAKQRM
+487 NILDAAKQRM
-497 QGGADTI
+497 EGGADTI
-504 LDERTLKAAA
+504 LDERTLKKAA

-549 ASKRLQELADIG
+549 AGKRLQEMADIG
-561 SNARAEAARQAE
+561 SNARAEAARQADE
-573 EDTRKSL
+573 AMQNSL
-580 KTFSD
+580 NTFSD
-585 VIGGVADVFGGKMG
+585 VLGGIGDLFGQKVGG
-599 ATINRLGNLFERDF
+599 TIDRLGNLMKRTF
-613 PEFSKSLGAVFDSI
+613 PEFSASMGAAFKGIGQSI
-627 GESIDG
+627 NG
-633 VLAQIGTS
+633 VLAGFGTNLNQLGGAAAFGSTVGGIVGKGNQGAQIGGAIAGAGG
-641 MGQLGASLRVGLE
+641 MAIGQTIA
-654 LGNALGSN
+654 ALGSA
-662 RSEKRGAAIG
+662 GGPIGMIIG
-672 STVYGT
+672 SL
-678 VGGAV
+678 
-683 GGPAGAAIG
+683 IG
-692 SIIGALHGMLI
+692 SLV
-703 GGLFHRNPY
+703 GGLFKGKNNF
-712 ADVQLTGQGPGN
+712 ADVMLSGTGPGSVFNQRGGAQSTQAGLQLGGAFSQQLNAIATALGGRVAGGQG
-724 VFASRGKDSAEFGG
+724 FGS
-738 LLGQAFSEQ
+738 L
-747 LGTIAAGLGGTVRG
+747 
-761 GTGFGHIGFSG
+761 GFSG

-780 GGDFR
+780 GGDFKA
-785 SGGAQKFASAEEA
+785 GGAQKFASAEEA
-798 IAAAIKAAVSQGA
+798 VAAAIKNAVSKGA

-877 ETLAQQLMTAEE
+877 DTLAQQLMTAEE

-902 AAAISGNEE
+902 QAAIAGNEE
-911 AISQLVGVSQNY
+911 AIGQLVGVSQNY
-923 LDSAKNFLTPE
+923 LDAAKSFLTPE
-934 EYNREIENVMR
+934 EYNREIENVMK

-976 TLDKSVL
+976 TLDRSVL

-994 VMKNINTRPIN
+994 VMTNINTRPIN
-1005 ITVTGGTAFTTDGG
+1005 ITVTGGTGFQTESGG
-1019 GEMPGF
+1019 GDLPGF

-1044 IEATGSSRIYN
+1044 IEATGTSRIYN

-1060 AMLGGGLATAQ
+1060 DIMGGSMTTANQ
-1071 EVAALRVE
+1071 IAALRDE
-1079 MKAALYAVA
+1079 MRASLYAIA
-1088 KNTSKTADQLVR
+1088 KNTGKTANQLVR

>member
-104 REVGAAL
+104 RSMGAEL
-111 IKAERDA
+111 IK
-118 EAMAVAQAQLSA
+118 
-130 ATRSTEAT
+130 
-138 INNLESALMRV
+138 
-149 GKSSSEIRRLEI
+149 
-161 EMAAAKAP
+161 
-169 TEALANKIRT
+169 
-179 LGIELENAER
+179 AER

-195 PHITSMGNSS
+195 PHITSMGNST
-205 KLAGHHAQNLAF
+205 KLASHHTQNLAF
-217 QLQDVGVSLVS
+217 QLQDVFVGLTS
-228 GQNPLMVFAQ
+228 GQKPMTVFFQ
-238 QGTQIAGIMGQAGL
+238 QGSQIAGIMMQAGL
-252 SVRGLAVEIAGM
+252 SVRAFATEVAALTA
-264 TGRVVAAVALNPAF
+264 RVVAAVALNPAF
-278 LAFAAAAGTAFVAFK
+278 LAFAVAAGTAFVAFK

-303 ELEKFQRSLGLT
+303 ELEKFQKSLGLT

-423 IASTNTLLR
+423 ITSTNTLLR

-514 KKAGQTLGEYIAIET
+514 QKAGKTLGEYIAIET

-561 SNARAEAARQAE
+561 SNARAEARRQSDDAIQH
-573 EDTRKSL
+573 SL
-580 KTFSD
+580 KTFGD
-585 VIGGVADVFGGKMG
+585 VLGGIGDLFGQRVG
-599 ATINRLGNLFERDF
+599 ASVDRISHLMTKQF
-613 PEFSKSLGAVFDSI
+613 PEFSASLGKAFEGI
-627 GESIDG
+627 GKSIDG
-633 VLAQIGTS
+633 VLAGLGTSLGAIGAGAQIGSAVGNIGTS
-641 MGQLGASLRVGLE
+641 IFGGNK
-654 LGNALGSN
+654 GNAQTG
-662 RSEKRGAAIG
+662 GAIGGAIG
-672 STVYGT
+672 SAFGPVGTMIGSVLGST
-678 VGGAV
+678 VG
-683 GGPAGAAIG
+683 
-692 SIIGALHGMLI
+692 ALIKGKNN
-703 GGLFHRNPY
+703 F
-712 ADVQLTGQGPGN
+712 ADVMLSSTGPGSVFNQRGGAQSEQAGLALGGEFNQTLNAIATALGGRVAGGQG
-724 VFASRGKDSAEFGG
+724 FG
-738 LLGQAFSEQ
+738 S
-747 LGTIAAGLGGTVRG
+747 
-761 GTGFGHIGFSG
+761 IGFSG
-772 EEFYFNAM
+772 EQFYFNAM
-780 GGDFR
+780 GGDFKA
-785 SGGAQKFASAEEA
+785 GGAQRFASAEEA
-798 IAAAIKAAVSQGA
+798 VAAAIKNAVSQGA

-827 GLGTEEIMKVLEQI
+827 GLGADEIMKVLEQI

-976 TLDKSVL
+976 TLDQSVL

-1005 ITVTGGTAFTTDGG
+1005 ISVTGGTAFTTDGG

>member
-36 AVDAMIASQK
+36 AVDAMIAGQK
-46 RMTDA
+46 RMTEA

-104 REVGAAL
+104 RSMGAAL
-111 IKAERDA
+111 I
-118 EAMAVAQAQLSA
+118 
-130 ATRSTEAT
+130 
-138 INNLESALMRV
+138 
-149 GKSSSEIRRLEI
+149 
-161 EMAAAKAP
+161 
-169 TEALANKIRT
+169 
-179 LGIELENAER
+179 NAER

-195 PHITSMGNSS
+195 PHITSMGDST
-205 KLAGHHAQNLAF
+205 KLAGHHTQNLAF
-217 QLQDVGVSLVS
+217 QLQDVFVGLTS
-228 GQNPLMVFAQ
+228 GQKPMTVFFQ
-238 QGTQIAGIMGQAGL
+238 QGSQIGQIMMQSGL
-252 SVRGLAVEIAGM
+252 SVKAFATEVAVM
-264 TGRVVAAVALNPAF
+264 TGRVVAAVALNPYF

-293 DFQAQVGKTG
+293 DFQAEVGKTG
-303 ELEKFQRSLGLT
+303 ELEKFQKSLGLT

-350 DKAFDMF
+350 DKAFDTF
-357 KKGFFATFRF
+357 KSGFFATFRF

-395 NLPNVLGDLTIRAV
+395 NLPAVLGDLTIRAV

-423 IASTNTLLR
+423 IASTNTIL
-432 KLGME
+432 KKFGME
-437 TIKTIVD
+437 TIKAIVD
-444 IPELENKYAGA
+444 IPELENKYKGA
-455 ANAAGKAFT
+455 ADAAGTAFT

-514 KKAGQTLGEYIAIET
+514 QKAGKTLGEYIAIET

-544 SVFKD
+544 GVFKD

-561 SNARAEAARQAE
+561 SNARAEARRQSDDAIQH
-573 EDTRKSL
+573 SL
-580 KTFSD
+580 KTFGD
-585 VIGGVADVFGGKMG
+585 VLGGIGDLFGQKIG
-599 ATINRLGNLFERDF
+599 ASVDRISHLMTKQF
-613 PEFSKSLGAVFDSI
+613 PEFSASLGKSFEGI
-627 GESIDG
+627 GKSIDG
-633 VLAQIGTS
+633 VLAGLGTSLGALGAGAQIGSAVGNIGTS
-641 MGQLGASLRVGLE
+641 IFGGNK
-654 LGNALGSN
+654 GNAQTG
-662 RSEKRGAAIG
+662 GAIGGAIG
-672 STVYGT
+672 SAFGPIGT
-678 VGGAV
+678 MVGSV
-683 GGPAGAAIG
+683 LG
-692 SIIGALHGMLI
+692 STIGALI
-703 GGLFHRNPY
+703 KSKNNF
-712 ADVQLTGQGPGN
+712 ADVMLSGTGPGSVFNQRGGEQSEQAGLALGGEFSQTLNAIATALGGKVGGGQG
-724 VFASRGKDSAEFGG
+724 FG
-738 LLGQAFSEQ
+738 S
-747 LGTIAAGLGGTVRG
+747 
-761 GTGFGHIGFSG
+761 IGFSG
-772 EEFYFNAM
+772 EQFYFNAM
-780 GGDFR
+780 GGDFKA
-785 SGGAQKFASAEEA
+785 GGAQKFASAEEA
-798 IAAAIKAAVSQGA
+798 VAAAIKNAVSKGA

-827 GLGTEEIMKVLEQI
+827 GLGADEIMKVLEQI
-841 STARNAL
+841 TTARNAL

-877 ETLAQQLMTAEE
+877 DTLSQQLMTAEE

-902 AAAISGNEE
+902 AAAIAGNEE
-911 AISQLVGVSQNY
+911 AIGQLVGVSQNF
-923 LDSAKNFLTPE
+923 LESAKNFLTPE
-934 EYNREIENVMR
+934 EYNREIQNVMT

-963 QLAALNASVDGLI
+963 QLVALNASVEGLI
-976 TLDKSVL
+976 TLDQSVL
-983 SVADAIKNLQD
+983 SVADAIKNLND
-994 VMKNINTRPIN
+994 VIKNIGNRPIN
-1005 ITVTGGTAFTTDGG
+1005 ITVTGGTGFRTEGGDGDL
-1019 GEMPGF
+1019 PGF
-1025 SNGGMHSGGYR
+1025 ANGGMHSGGYR
-1036 IVGENGPE
+1036 LVGENGPE
-1044 IEATGSSRIYN
+1044 IEATGTSRIYN

-1088 KNTSKTADQLVR
+1088 KNTSRTADQLVR
-1100 WDGDGLPDARGF
+1100 WDGDGLPDSRGF

>member
-1 MAELARLRI
+1 
-10 AVDST
+10 
-15 SAKTAERDLE
+15 
-25 GLASAAGNTGR
+25 
-36 AVDAMIASQK
+36 MIAGQK
-46 RMTDA
+46 RMADA
-51 MQSAHK
+51 MQTAHK

-74 TIGKSSLQIKAMEIK
+74 TVGKSAMQIKALEIK

-104 REVGAAL
+104 RSMGA
-111 IKAERDA
+111 
-118 EAMAVAQAQLSA
+118 
-130 ATRSTEAT
+130 
-138 INNLESALMRV
+138 
-149 GKSSSEIRRLEI
+149 
-161 EMAAAKAP
+161 
-169 TEALANKIRT
+169 
-179 LGIELENAER
+179 ELLKAER

-195 PHITSMGNSS
+195 PHITSMGNST
-205 KLAGHHAQNLAF
+205 KLASHHTQNLAF
-217 QLQDVGVSLVS
+217 QLQDVFVGLTS
-228 GQNPLMVFAQ
+228 GQKPMTVFFQ
-238 QGTQIAGIMGQAGL
+238 QGSQIGQIMMQSGL
-252 SVRGLAVEIAGM
+252 SVKTFAAEVAAM

-367 VADLASDVAA
+367 VAELGSDVAA

-395 NLPNVLGDLTIRAV
+395 DLPKVLGDVTIRAV

-423 IASTNTLLR
+423 IASTNTIL
-432 KLGME
+432 KKFGMD
-437 TIKTIVD
+437 TINAIVD
-444 IPELENKYAGA
+444 IPELENKYSGA

-497 QGGADTI
+497 EGGADTI
-504 LDERTLKAAA
+504 LDERTLKKAA
-514 KKAGQTLGEYIAIET
+514 KKAGQTLGEYVAIET

-549 ASKRLQELADIG
+549 AGKRLQEMADIG

-573 EDTRKSL
+573 EYTRKSL
-580 KTFSD
+580 QTFSD

-599 ATINRLGNLFERDF
+599 QTIDRLGNLFKRDF
-613 PEFSKSLGAVFDSI
+613 PEFSKTMGAMFDSI
-627 GESIDG
+627 GASIDG
-633 VLAQIGTS
+633 VLSQIGTS
-641 MGQLGASLRVGLE
+641 MGQLGASLKVGLE
-654 LGNALGSN
+654 IGNALGSN

-692 SIIGALHGMLI
+692 SIIGSLHGMLI

-724 VFASRGKDSAEFGG
+724 VFASRGKESAEFGG

-798 IAAAIKAAVSQGA
+798 VAAAIKNAVSKGA

-877 ETLAQQLMTAEE
+877 DTLAQQLMTAEE

-902 AAAISGNEE
+902 QAAIAGNEE
-911 AISQLVGVSQNY
+911 AIGQLVGVSQNY
-923 LDSAKNFLTPE
+923 LEAAKGFLTPE
-934 EYNREIENVMR
+934 EYNREIENVMK

-976 TLDKSVL
+976 TLDQSVL

-1005 ITVTGGTAFTTDGG
+1005 ITVTGGTGFQTESGG
-1019 GEMPGF
+1019 GDLPGF
-1025 SNGGMHSGGYR
+1025 YNGGMHSGGLR
-1036 IVGENGPE
+1036 LVGENGPE
-1044 IEATGSSRIYN
+1044 IESTGSSRIYN

-1060 AMLGGGLATAQ
+1060 DILGGSMTTANQ
-1071 EVAALRVE
+1071 IAALRDE
-1079 MKAALYAVA
+1079 MRASLYAIA
-1088 KNTSKTADQLVR
+1088 KNTGKTANQLVR

>member
-36 AVDAMIASQK
+36 AVDAMIAGQK

-104 REVGAAL
+104 RSMGAEL
-111 IKAERDA
+111 IK
-118 EAMAVAQAQLSA
+118 
-130 ATRSTEAT
+130 
-138 INNLESALMRV
+138 
-149 GKSSSEIRRLEI
+149 
-161 EMAAAKAP
+161 
-169 TEALANKIRT
+169 
-179 LGIELENAER
+179 AER

-195 PHITSMGNSS
+195 PHIAGMGDSS
-205 KLAGHHAQNLAF
+205 KLASHHTQNLAF
-217 QLQDVGVSLVS
+217 QLQDVFVGLTS
-228 GQNPLMVFAQ
+228 GQKPMTVFFQ
-238 QGTQIAGIMGQAGL
+238 QGSQIGSIMMQSGL
-252 SVRGLAVEIAGM
+252 SVKAFATEVAAM
-264 TGRVVAAVALNPAF
+264 TGRVVAAVALNPYF

-293 DFQAQVGKTG
+293 DFQAEVGKTG
-303 ELEKFQRSLGLT
+303 ELEKFQKSLGLT

-350 DKAFDMF
+350 DKAFDTF
-357 KKGFFATFRF
+357 KRGFFATFRF

-423 IASTNTLLR
+423 IASTNTILK

-437 TIKTIVD
+437 TIKSIVD

-455 ANAAGKAFT
+455 ANAAGTAFT
-464 GQIKQAFGEAKD
+464 GKIKQAFGEAKD

-504 LDERTLKAAA
+504 LDERTLKKAAE
-514 KKAGQTLGEYIAIET
+514 KAGKTLGEYIAIET

-549 ASKRLQELADIG
+549 ASKRLQEMADIG
-561 SNARAEAARQAE
+561 SAARAEAARQADE
-573 EDTRKSL
+573 NMQNSL

-585 VIGGVADVFGGKMG
+585 VMGGIGDLFGQKVGG
-599 ATINRLGNLFERDF
+599 TVDRLGNLMKRTF
-613 PEFSKSLGAVFDSI
+613 PEFSASMGAAFKGIGQSI
-627 GESIDG
+627 NG
-633 VLAQIGTS
+633 VLAGFGTNLNQLGGAAAFGSTVGGIVGNGNKGAQIGGAIAGAGG
-641 MGQLGASLRVGLE
+641 MAIGQTIA
-654 LGNALGSN
+654 ALGSA
-662 RSEKRGAAIG
+662 GGPIGMIIG
-672 STVYGT
+672 SL
-678 VGGAV
+678 
-683 GGPAGAAIG
+683 IG
-692 SIIGALHGMLI
+692 SLV
-703 GGLFHRNPY
+703 GGLFKGKNNF
-712 ADVQLTGQGPGN
+712 ADVMLSGTGPGSVFNQRGGAQSTKGGLQLGGAFSQQLNAIATALGGRVADGQG
-724 VFASRGKDSAEFGG
+724 FG
-738 LLGQAFSEQ
+738 S
-747 LGTIAAGLGGTVRG
+747 
-761 GTGFGHIGFSG
+761 IGFSG

-780 GGDFR
+780 GGDFKA
-785 SGGAQKFASAEEA
+785 GGAQKFASAEEA
-798 IAAAIKAAVSQGA
+798 VAAAIKNAVSKGA

-827 GLGTEEIMKVLEQI
+827 GLGADEIMKVLEQI

-877 ETLAQQLMTAEE
+877 DTLAQQLMTAEE

-963 QLAALNASVDGLI
+963 QLAALNASVEGLI
-976 TLDKSVL
+976 TLDQSVL

-994 VMKNINTRPIN
+994 VMKNINTRAIN
-1005 ITVTGGTAFTTDGG
+1005 ITVTGGTAVRTDGG
-1019 GEMPGF
+1019 DGDLPGF
-1025 SNGGMHSGGYR
+1025 ANGGMHSGGYR
-1036 IVGENGPE
+1036 LVGENGPE
-1044 IEATGSSRIYN
+1044 IEATGTSRIYN

-1071 EVAALRVE
+1071 EVSALRVE

-1088 KNTSKTADQLVR
+1088 KNTSRTADQLVR
-1100 WDGDGLPDARGF
+1100 WDGDGLPDSRGF